1 MKTSASPFTALALAE
16 QQLSTLDAALLRRRL
31 KQTQSPCDVEVS
43 VAGRLLKAFCSNDY
57 LGFANHPQLI
67 AAMAEGAAQYGVGSG
82 ASHLISGH
90 SQAHDLLE
98 TELARTQAKHI
109 DDARALFFCTGYL
122 ANITAVTALAGLG
135 LGLRAANPNAGIS
148 IYSAKLNHASL
159 IDGVKLAAAQTKAA
173 VHLFDHTNLAHL
185 TEMLQAD
192 SAAHKLIVTDGV
204 FSMDGDLAPVTD
216 LLTIAKAHDALL
228 IVDDA
233 HGFGVLGKYGHGI
246 LEHFHIQSDR
256 IVYIGTLGKAAGVSG
271 AFVCAHQTLMECL
284 IQKGRPYIYSTAT
297 PPAIAHT
304 VLASLHLIEGEEGQA
319 RRTHLNQLIA
329 IWRQEMKLH
338 HWQASSS
345 MTPIQPLVLGSNAAA
360 LFASKQLDEA
370 GYWIPAIR
378 PPTVPEGS
386 ARLRITFSAN
396 HSTQAVRELISE
408 LQKIEASVHN
418 ASETKTV

>member
-1 MKTSASPFTALALAE
+1 MKPSASPFTALALAE
-16 QQLSTLDAALLRRRL
+16 QQLDTLDATRLRRRL
-31 KQTQSPCDVEVS
+31 KQTQSPCDVEVK
-43 VAGRLLKAFCSNDY
+43 VAGRILKAFCSNDY
-57 LGFANHPQLI
+57 LGFANHPRLI

-90 SQAHDLLE
+90 SMAHDLLE
-98 TELARTQAKHI
+98 TELACTQEKHI
-109 DDARALFFCTGYL
+109 NDARALFFCTGYL
-122 ANITAVTALAGLG
+122 ANITAITALAGLG
-135 LGLRAANPNAGIS
+135 LQAANPNAGIS
-148 IYSAKLNHASL
+148 IYSAQLNHASL

-185 TEMLQAD
+185 TEMIQAD
-192 SAAHKLIVTDGV
+192 SATHKLIVTDGV
-204 FSMDGDLAPVTD
+204 FSMDGDLAPVVD

-246 LEHFHIQSDR
+246 LEHFQIQSDR

-271 AFVCAHQTLMECL
+271 AFVCAHKTLMECL

-319 RRTHLNQLIA
+319 RRAHLNQLIA
-329 IWRQEMKLH
+329 IWHQEMQLQ
-338 HWQASSS
+338 HWHVGSS

-360 LFASKQLDEA
+360 LLASKQLDDA

-378 PPTVPEGS
+378 PPTVPKGS

-396 HSTQAVRELISE
+396 HSTLAVRELISE
-408 LQKIEASVHN
+408 LQKIEVSVYN
-418 ASETKTV
+418 ASETKTL

>member
-1 MKTSASPFTALALAE
+1 MKSSTTPFTALALAQ
-16 QQLSTLDAALLRRRL
+16 QQLDTLDASLLRRLL
-31 KQTQSPCDVEVS
+31 KQTQSPCDVEVK
-43 VAGRLLKAFCSNDY
+43 VAGRILKAFCSNDY

-90 SQAHDLLE
+90 SVAHDLLE
-98 TELARTQAKHI
+98 AELARTQEKHI
-109 DDARALFFCTGYL
+109 DNARALFFCTGYL
-122 ANITAVTALAGLG
+122 ANITAITALAGLG
-135 LGLRAANPNAGIS
+135 LHATDPNAGIS
-148 IYSAKLNHASL
+148 IYSAQLNHASL
-159 IDGVKLAAAQTKAA
+159 IDGVKLAAAQTKAV
-173 VHLFDHTNLAHL
+173 VHLFDQTNLAQL
-185 TEMLQAD
+185 KEMLQAD

-204 FSMDGDLAPVTD
+204 FSMDGDLAPVAD
-216 LLTIAKAHDALL
+216 LLTIAKARDALL

-246 LEHFHIQSDR
+246 LEHFQIQSDR

-304 VLASLHLIEGEEGQA
+304 VLASLHLIAGEEGQA
-319 RRTHLNQLIA
+319 RRAHLNQLIA
-329 IWRQEMKLH
+329 IWRQEMQLQQ
-338 HWQASSS
+338 WQMSPSI
-345 MTPIQPLVLGSNAAA
+345 TPIQPLVLGSNAAA
-360 LFASKQLDEA
+360 LLTSKRLDEA

-396 HSTQAVRELISE
+396 HSTHAVRELISE
-408 LQKIEASVHN
+408 LQKIEVSVYN
-418 ASETKTV
+418 ANETKTV

>member
-1 MKTSASPFTALALAE
+1 MKPSTTPFTALALAQ
-16 QQLSTLDAALLRRRL
+16 QQLDTLDASLLRRRL
-31 KQTQSPCDVEVS
+31 KQTQSPCDVEVT

-57 LGFANHPQLI
+57 LGFANHPRLV

-90 SQAHDLLE
+90 SMAHDLLE
-98 TELARTQAKHI
+98 TELARTQTEHI
-109 DDARALFFCTGYL
+109 HDARALFFCTGYL
-122 ANITAVTALAGLG
+122 ANITAITALAGLG
-135 LGLRAANPNAGIS
+135 LNAVNQNVGIS

-159 IDGVKLAAAQTKAA
+159 IDGVKLAAAQTKAS
-173 VHLFDHTNLAHL
+173 VHLFDHTKLADL
-185 TEMLQAD
+185 NEMLQAD
-192 SAAHKLIVTDGV
+192 SSAHKLIVTDGV
-204 FSMDGDLAPVTD
+204 FSMDGDLAPVAD
-216 LLTIAKAHDALL
+216 LLAIAEAHDALL

-246 LEHFHIQSDR
+246 LEYCQIQSDR

-271 AFVCAHQTLMECL
+271 AFVCAHKTLMECL

-304 VLASLHLIEGEEGQA
+304 VLASLRLIEGEEGQA
-319 RRTHLNQLIA
+319 RRAHLNQLIA
-329 IWRQEMKLH
+329 IWHHELQLE
-338 HWQASSS
+338 HWQMSLSK
-345 MTPIQPLVLGSNAAA
+345 TPIQPLVLGSNAAA
-360 LFASKQLDEA
+360 LLASRQLDEA

-396 HSTQAVRELISE
+396 HSTQAVRELIAE
-408 LQKIEASVHN
+408 LQKIEVLVYSS
-418 ASETKTV
+418 SETKAV

>member
-1 MKTSASPFTALALAE
+1 MKPSATAFTALALAQ
-16 QQLSTLDAALLRRRL
+16 QQLDNLDVALLRRRL
-31 KQTQSPCDVEVS
+31 KQTQSPCDVEVK

-57 LGFANHPQLI
+57 LGFANHPELVK
-67 AAMAEGAAQYGVGSG
+67 AMAKGAIQYGVGSG

-98 TELARTQAKHI
+98 TELARTQMAHI

-122 ANITAVTALAGLG
+122 ANITAITALAGLG
-135 LGLRAANPNAGIS
+135 LNASNPNAEIS

-173 VHLFDHTNLAHL
+173 VHLFDHTNLVHL
-185 TEMLQAD
+185 EEMLQSDA
-192 SAAHKLIVTDGV
+192 SAHKLIVTDGV
-204 FSMDGDLAPVTD
+204 FSMDGDIAPVAA
-216 LLTIAKAHDALL
+216 LLALAQAHDALL

-246 LEHFHIQSDR
+246 LEHLQIQSNR

-271 AFVCAHQTLMECL
+271 AFVCAHETLMEWL

-304 VLASLHLIEGEEGQA
+304 VLASLHLIEGAEGQT
-319 RRTHLNQLIA
+319 RRDHLNQLIA
-329 IWRQEMKLH
+329 IWHQEMQLQ
-338 HWQASSS
+338 HWQITPS
-345 MTPIQPLVLGSNAAA
+345 MTPIQPIVLGSNAAA
-360 LFASKQLDEA
+360 LLASQLLDEA

-396 HSTQAVRELISE
+396 HSTQAVRKLILE
-408 LQKIEASVHN
+408 LQKIEALVHT
-418 ASETKTV
+418 SSKSKTV